1 MRFSAQEE
9 YGLRCLMQIA
19 RDPTGMSTIA
29 EIAQRESLS
38 VAYVAKLMIVLRKS
52 GIVES
57 TRGQKGG
64 YRLSRPAAVTRMD
77 EVLDVLGGRLYP
89 SDFCGRYSGHDD
101 VCVHQTDCSIRGLWS
116 RLDSIVHESLART
129 TLADMVCAVQPSSA
143 STGHSATVVR
153 LAAESITVP
162 SIS

>member
-89 SDFCGRYSGHDD
+89 SDFCGRYSGPTAMSCTPRRPP
-101 VCVHQTDCSIRGLWS
+101 VSRCSAAWS
-116 RLDSIVHESLART
+116 SGAPWHRK
-129 TLADMVCAVQPSSA
+129 
-143 STGHSATVVR
+143 ST
-153 LAAESITVP
+153 
-162 SIS
+162 